1 MKMSTK
7 NPVWRKQC
15 KRCDSLRR
23 PAFLSLCLGL
33 LFSMAVVPGVCRA
46 ETVVIPVH
54 YRSGAEV
61 LPIVKGILSPSGS
74 VTFADSV
81 HSLVVMDT
89 AASIQ
94 QVRTFL
100 GTFDKPPQQVRIRL
114 KFQEKT
120 ASQDRAVAGHG
131 KVSGKEWSIS
141 TGGKAED
148 GIEIRADDRK
158 GLEQRSSEHLLVTT
172 SGSPA
177 YFFTGIEV
185 PYKQRWI
192 DFCRQYASCPETV
205 EFRRIET
212 GMEILPVIVGER
224 ANIEITPRISRL
236 QTGDPQ
242 GVIRFT
248 RSSAR
253 LSIPLG
259 QWVEIGGT
267 QQAGNEVLSAI
278 IGSGSGKEHSS
289 LSMLLM
295 VETLNKEVN

>member
-1 MKMSTK
+1 MKTSIK
-7 NPVWRKQC
+7 NPVWQKHRKL
-15 KRCDSLRR
+15 CDSLRR
-23 PAFLSLCLGL
+23 PAFLLLCLGM
-33 LFSMAVVPGVCRA
+33 LFSVAVVPGVCRA
-46 ETVVIPVH
+46 ETVVIPIH
-54 YRSGAEV
+54 YRSADTV
-61 LPIVKGILSPSGS
+61 LPIVKGLLSPTGK
-74 VTFADSV
+74 VTFADNV
-81 HSLVVMDT
+81 HSLVVTDT

-94 QVRTFL
+94 QVRAFL
-100 GTFDKPPQQVRIRL
+100 KTFDKPPQQVRIRL

-120 ASQDRAVAGHG
+120 ASQDRVVAGRG
-131 KVSGKEWSIS
+131 KVSGKGWSVS

-158 GLEQRSSEHLLVTT
+158 GFEQRRSEHVLVTT

-185 PYKQRWI
+185 PYRQRWI
-192 DFCRQYASCPETV
+192 DFCRQYASCPDTV

-224 ANIEITPRISRL
+224 ANIEITPRISRV
-236 QTGDPQ
+236 QTSDPQ

-248 RSSAR
+248 RSSTR

-278 IGSGSGKEHSS
+278 IGSGRRKENSS

-295 VETLNKEVN
+295 VETLNR

>member
-1 MKMSTK
+1 LIK

-15 KRCDSLRR
+15 KLCDSLSQ
-23 PAFLSLCLGL
+23 PAFLLLCLGML
-33 LFSMAVVPGVCRA
+33 LPMAVVPGVCRA

-54 YRSGAEV
+54 YRSVDEV
-61 LPIVKGILSPSGS
+61 LPIVQGLLSPTGS
-74 VTFADSV
+74 VTFADRV
-81 HSLVVMDT
+81 HALVVTDT

-94 QVRTFL
+94 QVRAFL
-100 GTFDKPPQQVRIRL
+100 ETFDKPLQQVRIRL

-120 ASQDRAVAGHG
+120 ASQDRAVAGRG
-131 KVSGKEWSIS
+131 KISGQGWSVS

-148 GIEIRADDRK
+148 GIEIRADDHK
-158 GLEQRSSEHLLVTT
+158 AVLQQTSEHIPVTT

-177 YFFTGIEV
+177 YLFTGIEV
-185 PYKQRWI
+185 PYKQQWI

-224 ANIEITPRISRL
+224 ANIEITPRISRV

-248 RSSAR
+248 RSSTR

-278 IGSGSGKEHSS
+278 IGSGRGKENSS
-289 LSMLLM
+289 LSMFLK
-295 VETLNKEVN
+295 VETLTR

>member
-1 MKMSTK
+1 MQ

-15 KRCDSLRR
+15 KLCDSLRR
-23 PAFLSLCLGL
+23 PDFLLLCLGM

-54 YRSGAEV
+54 YRSAAEV
-61 LPIVKGILSPSGS
+61 LPIVKGILSPAGR

-81 HSLVVMDT
+81 HALVVTDT

-94 QVRTFL
+94 QVRAFL
-100 GTFDKPPQQVRIRL
+100 ETFDKAPQQVRIRL

-120 ASQDRAVAGHG
+120 ASQDRAVAGRG
-131 KVSGKEWSIS
+131 KVSGQRWSAS
-141 TGGKAED
+141 TGGKTED
-148 GIEIRADDRK
+148 GIEIRADDHRSS
-158 GLEQRSSEHLLVTT
+158 EQRTSEHLLVTT

-177 YFFTGIEV
+177 YLFTGIEV

-192 DFCRQYASCPETV
+192 DFCRQYASCPDTV

-212 GMEILPVIVGER
+212 GMEILPVIVGQR
-224 ANIEITPRISRL
+224 ANIEITPRIS
-236 QTGDPQ
+236 QVETGDPQ

-248 RSSAR
+248 RSSTR
-253 LSIPLG
+253 LSVPLG

-289 LSMLLM
+289 LSMLIM
-295 VETLNKEVN
+295 VETFNSFHP

>member
-1 MKMSTK
+1 MLVSFSEKYWVFSIQK
-7 NPVWRKQC
+7 C
-15 KRCDSLRR
+15 I
-23 PAFLSLCLGL
+23 FLLSL
-33 LFSMAVVPGVCRA
+33 LFSIVVVPGVCRA

-54 YRSGAEV
+54 YRSAAEI
-61 LPIVKGILSPSGS
+61 LPIVKGILSPAGQ
-74 VTFADSV
+74 VTFANSV
-81 HSLVVMDT
+81 HSLVVTDT

-100 GTFDKPPQQVRIRL
+100 ETFDKPPQMVRIRL

-120 ASQDRAVAGHG
+120 ASQDRAVAGRG
-131 KVSGKEWSIS
+131 KVSGKRWSVS

-158 GLEQRSSEHLLVTT
+158 GSEQRASEHLLVTT

-177 YFFTGIEV
+177 YLYTGIEV
-185 PYKQRWI
+185 PYKQQWI

-224 ANIEITPRISRL
+224 ANIEITPRISRVE
-236 QTGDPQ
+236 TGDPR

-248 RSSAR
+248 RSSTR

-278 IGSGSGKEHSS
+278 IGNRSGKENSS

-295 VETLNKEVN
+295 VETLNSFHP

>member
-1 MKMSTK
+1 MCASF
-7 NPVWRKQC
+7 
-15 KRCDSLRR
+15 
-23 PAFLSLCLGL
+23 PAKYWVFSIAKCIFVLGM
-33 LFSMAVVPGVCRA
+33 LFSMAVVPDVCRA

-54 YRSGAEV
+54 YRSAAEV
-61 LPIVKGILSPSGS
+61 LPIVKGILSPTGS

-81 HSLVVMDT
+81 HSLVVTDT
-89 AASIQ
+89 DVSIQ
-94 QVRTFL
+94 QLRTFL
-100 GTFDKPPQQVRIRL
+100 ETFDKPPRQVRIRL

-120 ASQDRAVAGHG
+120 ASQYRAVAGRG
-131 KVSGKEWSIS
+131 KVSGKGWSVS

-158 GLEQRSSEHLLVTT
+158 ESEQRTSEHLLVTT

-185 PYKQRWI
+185 PYKQQWI
-192 DFCRQYASCPETV
+192 NFCRQYASCPETV

-212 GMEILPVIVGER
+212 GMEILPVIIGER
-224 ANIEITPRISRL
+224 ANIEITPRISQV
-236 QTGDPQ
+236 QTGDLQ

-248 RSSAR
+248 RSSIQ
-253 LSIPLG
+253 LSISLG

-278 IGSGSGKEHSS
+278 IGSGRGKEHSS

-295 VETLNKEVN
+295 VETLNR

>member
-1 MKMSTK
+1 LIK
-7 NPVWRKQC
+7 NPFWRKQYKFC
-15 KRCDSLRR
+15 YSFRR
-23 PAFLSLCLGL
+23 SAFLLLCLGM

-54 YRSGAEV
+54 YRSAAEV
-61 LPIVKGILSPSGS
+61 LPIVKGILSPTGS
-74 VTFADSV
+74 VTFAGSV
-81 HSLVVMDT
+81 HALVVTDT
-89 AASIQ
+89 EASIQ

-100 GTFDKPPQQVRIRL
+100 ETFDKPPQQVRLRL

-120 ASQDRAVAGHG
+120 ASRDRAVAGRG
-131 KVSGKEWSIS
+131 KVSGKGWSAS
-141 TGGKAED
+141 TGGKTED
-148 GIEIRADDRK
+148 GIEIRADDHRSS
-158 GLEQRSSEHLLVTT
+158 EQRTTEHLLVTT

-177 YFFTGIEV
+177 YLFTGIEV

-192 DFCRQYASCPETV
+192 DFCRQYASCPDTV

-224 ANIEITPRISRL
+224 ANIEITPRISRVE
-236 QTGDPQ
+236 TGDPQ

-248 RSSAR
+248 RSSTR
-253 LSIPLG
+253 LSVPLG

-278 IGSGSGKEHSS
+278 IGSGRGKEISS

-295 VETLNKEVN
+295 VEILDR